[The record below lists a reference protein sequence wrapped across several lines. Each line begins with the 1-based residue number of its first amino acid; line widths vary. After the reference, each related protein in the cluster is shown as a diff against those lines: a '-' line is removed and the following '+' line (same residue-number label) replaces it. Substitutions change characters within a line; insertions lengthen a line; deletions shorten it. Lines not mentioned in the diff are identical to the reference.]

1 MAAPLIIQGE
11 DRNINITIIDS
22 ESNVAIDLT
31 NINSIAGSDIT
42 LQLPNTSG
50 GKVEFKKSA
59 SEISIVSATQGKIQ
73 VTMTDI
79 KTADIK
85 TGTID
90 GQLILDFG
98 APTGGEIR
106 IIKIAKMFLVEA
118 KYTWSI

>member
-59 SEISIVSATQGKIQ
+59 AEISIVSATQGKIQ

-98 APTGGEIR
+98 APAGGERR